1 VPVTGALEETES
13 SDLDASVEP
22 DVSDVPDAGRPSAVR
37 TAPRRDEASLPER
50 LWSPMPSSGIVGWIG
65 PIVVMIIG
73 GLLRIVNLG
82 QPHDISFDETYY
94 PKDAL
99 SLLRFGY
106 ERAMVDGANETLL
119 ASDGNWRTLDIFK
132 TDPAFVVH
140 PPLGKWT
147 IAAGEYLFGATPFG
161 WRIAVAVL
169 GTLSILMVARITR
182 RLTRSDLIGTLAGL
196 LLALEGMHL
205 VMSRTGLLD
214 LVLMFW
220 ILASFGLLLL
230 DRDHTRRRLARM
242 VQSDGLAALSTTW
255 GPRLGVRPLRWAAA
269 VTLGLAC
276 GVKWSGL
283 WFLALFALMSVVW
296 DVSARRAI
304 GVRRPWLSTILRDAP
319 AAGLSF
325 VAIAAVVYLATW
337 TGWLVT
343 DGGWARDWAA
353 ANADSVVP
361 AALRSLWHYHAEAW
375 RFHVGLNSGHAYASN
390 AMGWPFMARPTAF
403 YWDTIKDGTR
413 GCPTDNC
420 VAETVALAN
429 PIIWWAG
436 SLAMV
441 HQLWRWIG
449 RRDWRSGAV
458 LVGIAAGWIPW
469 LMYLDRTIFTFYTV
483 AYVPF
488 IVMALAMS
496 LGTVLGPADAP
507 VRRRRDGALVVG
519 LFLIAAILAA
529 WWFYPVWTGEVIT
542 YDAWRLR
549 MWMPTWT

>member
-1 VPVTGALEETES
+1 MTGTNGATETA
-13 SDLDASVEP
+13 DI
-22 DVSDVPDAGRPSAVR
+22 DVPLEFDAPPPGGTHAS
-37 TAPRRDEASLPER
+37 PRRDAASLPER
-50 LWSPMPSSGIVGWIG
+50 LWPPMPSSGILGWLG
-65 PIVVMIIG
+65 PIAVMIVG

-82 QPHDISFDETYY
+82 QPHAIAFDETYY

-106 ERAMVDGANETLL
+106 ERAMVDGANDTLL
-119 ASDGNWRTLDIFK
+119 ASDGNWRALDIFK
-132 TDPAFVVH
+132 SDPAFVVH

-147 IAAGEYLFGATPFG
+147 IAVGEYFFGGTPFG

-169 GTLSILMVARITR
+169 GTLSILMVARIAR

-196 LLALEGMHL
+196 LLALDGMHL

-214 LVLMFW
+214 MVLMFW
-220 ILASFGLLLL
+220 ILAAFGLLLL
-230 DRDHTRRRLARM
+230 DRDRTRGKLADLVRR
-242 VQSDGLAALSTTW
+242 DGAESLSTTW
-255 GPRLGVRPLRWAAA
+255 GPRFGLRPLRWAAA

-283 WFLALFALMSVVW
+283 WFLAFFAVMSVIW
-296 DVSARRAI
+296 DVSTRRAI
-304 GVRRPWLSTILRDAP
+304 GVRRPWIATALRDAP

-325 VAIAAVVYLATW
+325 LAIAIAAYLVTW

-343 DGGWARDWAA
+343 DGGWSRNWAA
-353 ANADSVVP
+353 THPDSFVP

-390 AMGWPFMARPTAF
+390 ALGWPFMARPTAF
-403 YWDTIKDGTR
+403 YWETFVDGAR
-413 GCPTDNC
+413 GCPTEKC
-420 VAETVALAN
+420 VAETVALGN
-429 PIIWWAG
+429 PIIWWAAI
-436 SLAMV
+436 LAIL

-458 LVGIAAGWIPW
+458 LVGIAAGWVPW
-469 LMYLDRTIFTFYTV
+469 LLYLDRTIFTFYTI
-483 AYVPF
+483 AYAPF
-488 IVMALAMS
+488 VVMALAMS
-496 LGTVLGPADAP
+496 LGTILGPSNAP

-519 LFLIAAILAA
+519 VFLLLVVILVT